1 MTDQREKIREFNIIW
16 DFSHNYKFTPKKT
29 YPMDEVYKN
38 MVQGFIIK
46 TFDLKML
53 DSFFAYLKKD
63 NPFYEDFVF
72 ITNLLIEEISYKELA
87 KENLVIEDFKKDYA
101 RKKLRKYSYHQPN
114 NLKEQ
119 IEKAYYDKVFGKP
132 IIEGALFREIYR
144 EIFAINTT
152 DTNILIDK
160 LNKVFKSHF
169 KFERGKKDQGLFE
182 EMVKENKAKDFKDS
196 EKSKEFS
203 EDLIRE
209 QFAIGSAEFTGN
221 IYLAEKKKDLDKNLL
236 FLNSSDDNYHSSDQF
251 IEDFFGKSI
260 LAKEKLHAIE
270 KTVAKGIHSG
280 KKLYFTKGEYSD
292 KANAKFYK
300 KNRQKQYDKNKN
312 YIENNFAINNRNI
325 NELSLAIKNSLLT
338 YEDFVDVRKN
348 YGEID
353 SSKVWKAPILN
364 DYDVFKNQ
372 ELDNVNK
379 FKIDLL
385 IDSSASQIK
394 RQEILANQAYIIGKS
409 MDKVG
414 IPIRIMGFSSLRDHT
429 IFNLYRD
436 YQEKNKNL
444 EIYNFYAAG
453 SNRDGFAFK
462 TIHELIKKESDT
474 KNILI
479 ILSDGKPNDKRS
491 NINTKKLKEKDQYQG
506 KIAVDDTAFEIRNL
520 KNDGISILAVFTGE
534 DEDVKNAKLIYN
546 KDFVR
551 ITKLEN
557 FSKIVS
563 IFIKNEIL
571 NN

>member
-1 MTDQREKIREFNIIW
+1 MTDQRDKIREFNIIW
-16 DFSHNYKFTPKKT
+16 DFSHNYKFTPQKT

-38 MVQGFIIK
+38 MIRGFIIK

-53 DSFFAYLKKD
+53 DSFLAYLRKD

-119 IEKAYYDKVFGKP
+119 IEKAYYGKVFGKP

-203 EDLIRE
+203 EDLINE

-236 FLNSSDDNYHSSDQF
+236 FLNSSDGNYHSSDQF

-260 LAKEKLHAIE
+260 LAKEKLLAIE

-280 KKLYFTKGEYSD
+280 K
-292 KANAKFYK
+292 
-300 KNRQKQYDKNKN
+300 N
-312 YIENNFAINNRNI
+312 YILPRENIPTKLTPNSTKKIEINN
-325 NELSLAIKNSLLT
+325 LT
-338 YEDFVDVRKN
+338 K
-348 YGEID
+348 
-353 SSKVWKAPILN
+353 
-364 DYDVFKNQ
+364 
-372 ELDNVNK
+372 
-379 FKIDLL
+379 
-385 IDSSASQIK
+385 
-394 RQEILANQAYIIGKS
+394 
-409 MDKVG
+409 
-414 IPIRIMGFSSLRDHT
+414 T
-429 IFNLYRD
+429 
-436 YQEKNKNL
+436 
-444 EIYNFYAAG
+444 
-453 SNRDGFAFK
+453 K
-462 TIHELIKKESDT
+462 TI
-474 KNILI
+474 
-479 ILSDGKPNDKRS
+479 
-491 NINTKKLKEKDQYQG
+491 
-506 KIAVDDTAFEIRNL
+506 
-520 KNDGISILAVFTGE
+520 
-534 DEDVKNAKLIYN
+534 
-546 KDFVR
+546 
-551 ITKLEN
+551 
-557 FSKIVS
+557 
-563 IFIKNEIL
+563 
-571 NN
+571 